1 MDLNTALDKLGILG
15 GFFPIGTFLLCSWG
29 AFTTPQFILY
39 PAFLGFIPEIIRF
52 NATGGGGDAGGGGG
66 GGGVR
71 LPYCALNSS
80 LNILCPGNETFYC
93 VDQSDKMQVNS
104 LAVQWDLACDKSYL
118 IPFCKSFIFVGY
130 LLGCTFIGAIMD
142 GYGRKRL
149 TAVSILMTGV
159 FGVITAFVDGVIPF
173 LVLRIICGACTLVA
187 YMGGYIIICE
197 MVAKQHRGPFAMAC
211 TIPWAIAT
219 SMLPLITYY
228 LPSAKAMTLAIS
240 IPNFLFAGL
249 YYFLTPESP
258 VWMLAN
264 GKRVELENFLI
275 KEGKNRRNQVLF
287 TPGFL
292 EAEEQKINKQK
303 TESTNAGGKPG
314 ILGIIRSKMYLK
326 YTILM
331 CLVWNIDAAFY
342 HGLNFSSASGDSP
355 YVTFCLNGIS
365 ELIGYVAAILI
376 TRFCGRKKPTI
387 LLHIGAAVFVF
398 LIPLIR
404 LGGRNGTNIHV
415 NNAIIACNMA
425 SKFCIT
431 ITFVLVWLYAGEVVH
446 TNLRSSVLSIC
457 EFMSRVGS
465 FLAPFLMYLGEI
477 TSAEVPEVLVGVL
490 ALLAAAMMLPFPE
503 TGHKPLPNTK
513 EEVRRLGKGDELDR
527 EQNHNLIA

>member
-275 KEGKNRRNQVLF
+275 KE
-287 TPGFL
+287 
-292 EAEEQKINKQK
+292 
-303 TESTNAGGKPG
+303 
-314 ILGIIRSKMYLK
+314 
-326 YTILM
+326 
-331 CLVWNIDAAFY
+331 CL
-342 HGLNFSSASGDSP
+342 H
-355 YVTFCLNGIS
+355 
-365 ELIGYVAAILI
+365 
-376 TRFCGRKKPTI
+376 
-387 LLHIGAAVFVF
+387 HI
-398 LIPLIR
+398 
-404 LGGRNGTNIHV
+404 
-415 NNAIIACNMA
+415 MA
-425 SKFCIT
+425 
-431 ITFVLVWLYAGEVVH
+431 
-446 TNLRSSVLSIC
+446 
-457 EFMSRVGS
+457 
-465 FLAPFLMYLGEI
+465 
-477 TSAEVPEVLVGVL
+477 
-490 ALLAAAMMLPFPE
+490 
-503 TGHKPLPNTK
+503 
-513 EEVRRLGKGDELDR
+513 
-527 EQNHNLIA
+527 